1 MSTPTGL
8 RAGPTVPGDW
18 GGGRGGMSEE
28 GGRRPAP
35 KRRVKAPRQRTAIL
49 VAGAVLLGGILVA
62 LLTPPRPVGGYLNPA
77 SPGGQGT
84 RALAQILG
92 RRGQPVTAVTS
103 AAAAQEAV
111 RDAAGRHPGLVLTSP
126 YLLTQSQL
134 TALVRLHTNLLVV
147 EPDSRSLAALAALP
161 PAPAGAGR
169 TAYPGTTVAGT
180 AAGQAA
186 GPGCP
191 LPAAQAAGSAVMG
204 GVLMRDTAAGAW
216 QCYRVDGH
224 PSLVRYQSAGRSV
237 TLLGSGAPLTNA
249 GLASRGDAALAL
261 NLLAGSRQ
269 IVWLV
274 PGPPAVPG
282 AASPAAPKSLLQ
294 EIPRPAYLVTLQ
306 VFLAVALAA
315 LWRIRR
321 LGPLVTEPLPVVVR
335 ASETV
340 EGHGRLYRSRHSRD
354 RVAAV
359 LRTAATRRI
368 TTRLALP
375 ATADPDAVCAAVS
388 ARTGREP
395 ARLREVLFG
404 PVPRDD
410 AALVALGRDI
420 DAVEEEVRT
429 H

>member
-1 MSTPTGL
+1 M
-8 RAGPTVPGDW
+8 
-18 GGGRGGMSEE
+18 
-28 GGRRPAP
+28 
-35 KRRVKAPRQRTAIL
+35 
-49 VAGAVLLGGILVA
+49 
-62 LLTPPRPVGGYLNPA
+62 
-77 SPGGQGT
+77 
-84 RALAQILG
+84 
-92 RRGQPVTAVTS
+92 
-103 AAAAQEAV
+103 
-111 RDAAGRHPGLVLTSP
+111 LTSP

-161 PAPAGAGR
+161 PAPASAGR

-191 LPAAQAAGSAVMG
+191 LPAARAAGNAVMG

-274 PGPPAVPG
+274 PGPPVVPG
-282 AASPAAPKSLLQ
+282 AASPAPPKSLLQ
-294 EIPRPAYLVTLQ
+294 EIPGPAYLVTLQ

-354 RVAAV
+354 RAAAV
-359 LRTAATRRI
+359 LRSAATRRI

-375 ATADPDAVCAAVS
+375 ATADPDTVCAAVS